1 MSYDDFLTGIFKSN
15 NNCFAIFVAN
25 IVGIFGS
32 YLNYRLSILPRE
44 PINSGNNQIISVLK
58 VFVWT
63 MNMQLP
69 GKNNHTKEAVIY

>member
-1 MSYDDFLTGIFKSN
+1 MIILLKDIFKLN
-15 NNCFAIFVAN
+15 DNCSTTFVAN
-25 IVGIFGS
+25 IVWIFGS
-32 YLNYRLSILPRE
+32 HLNCKLSILPGE

-69 GKNNHTKEAVIY
+69 GKNNHTKEPLI

>member
-1 MSYDDFLTGIFKSN
+1 MIILLKGIFKSN
-15 NNCFAIFVAN
+15 DNCSATFVAN
-25 IVGIFGS
+25 IVWIFGS
-32 YLNYRLSILPRE
+32 HLNYRLSILPGE

-69 GKNNHTKEAVIY
+69 GKNYHTKEALI